1 MSDEGTQS
9 PPKDET
15 KMSNQPQPL
24 TEKELAHRQQEAYG
38 YMIKP
43 EEMTNRERA
52 EKIVHDIVVPVTS
65 TPETEYEKSLCKMWV
80 GPIERALDEAEK
92 RGQEKMRERAA
103 KEADKCCVVG
113 DECGGKVPWCRA
125 CLSAMNIRALPIEE

>member
-9 PPKDET
+9 PPKDEV
-15 KMSNQPQPL
+15 K
-24 TEKELAHRQQEAYG
+24 
-38 YMIKP
+38 
-43 EEMTNRERA
+43 MTNRERA
-52 EKIVHDIVVPVTS
+52 EKLYS
-65 TPETEYEKSLCKMWV
+65 SLQV
-80 GPIERALDEAEK
+80 GQYAPDVDLIERALDEAEK
-92 RGQEKMRERAA
+92 RGQEKMRETAA